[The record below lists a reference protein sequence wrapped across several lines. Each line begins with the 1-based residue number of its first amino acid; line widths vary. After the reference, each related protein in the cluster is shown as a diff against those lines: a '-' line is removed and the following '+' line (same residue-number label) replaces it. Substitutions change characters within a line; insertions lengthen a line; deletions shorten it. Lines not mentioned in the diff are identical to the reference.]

1 VAQDLG
7 NTYPRKVNYFPQTGR
22 AQMKKLR
29 ATDSET
35 IVNREMNYLHDLNHL
50 NVGGEVELW

>member
-1 VAQDLG
+1 
-7 NTYPRKVNYFPQTGR
+7 
-22 AQMKKLR
+22 MKKLR